1 MHQTVVEMLARNAEH
16 AQKPD
21 SRFDDIQNTQFPNA
35 VTICCSDSRVLQDD
49 MWGNDVPGEIFTVGN
64 IGNRVTQPTSM
75 GHLVSGD
82 VMFPLWNTDTK
93 VAVVVGHT
101 GCGAVTTA
109 FQYLTEDVIQPRGVK
124 YCLEQLK
131 PHLKEALSVLP
142 EAELSDVAAINHLVE
157 YNVDHQVSRLVGS
170 EDVPEDVTV
179 VGAVYDFQD
188 VYSDQRGT
196 VHVINVDGETDVARL
211 RDENPDIADRI
222 GRLWEYGR
230 TLSAEQ
236 T

>member
-1 MHQTVVEMLARNAEH
+1 MDPTVVELLDRNAEH
-16 AQKPD
+16 AEKENA
-21 SRFDDIQNTQFPNA
+21 RFDDLQETQFPDA

-49 MWGNDVPGEIFTVGN
+49 MWGNDEPGKIFTCSN

-75 GHLVSGD
+75 GHLISGD

-93 VAVVVGHT
+93 VAIVVGHT

-109 FQYLTEDVIQPRGVK
+109 FQYLTEDVIQPRGIK

-131 PHLKEALSVLP
+131 PHLKEALDVLP
-142 EAELSDVAAINHLVE
+142 DDLSDAAAINHLVE
-157 YNVDHQVSRLVGS
+157 YNVDHQVSRLVDS
-170 EDVPEDVTV
+170 EDVPDDVTV
-179 VGAVYDFQD
+179 LGAVYDFQD
-188 VYSDQRGT
+188 VYSDQRGK
-196 VHVINVDGETDVARL
+196 VHIINVAGETDVATL
-211 RDENPDIADRI
+211 RGDHPDIADRI

-230 TLSAEQ
+230 TLTAEQ

>member
-1 MHQTVVEMLARNAEH
+1 MDQTVVEMLARNAEH
-16 AQKPD
+16 AEKGND
-21 SRFDDIQNTQFPNA
+21 RFDDLQDTQFPDA

-49 MWGNDVPGEIFTVGN
+49 MWGNDEPGKQFTCSN

-82 VMFPLWNTDTK
+82 VMFPLWNTGTK
-93 VAVVVGHT
+93 VAIVVGHT

-109 FQYLTEDVIQPRGVK
+109 YQYLTEDVIQPRGVK

-131 PHLKEALSVLP
+131 PHLKEALTELP
-142 EAELSDVAAINHLVE
+142 GALSDGAAINHLVE
-157 YNVDHQVSRLVGS
+157 YNVDHQVDRLVQS
-170 EDVPEDVTV
+170 NDVPNDVTV

-188 VYSDQRGT
+188 VYSPQRGK
-196 VHVINVDGETDVARL
+196 VHVINVQGETDVPTL
-211 RDENPDIADRI
+211 RDSHPEIADRI
-222 GRLWEYGR
+222 GRLWEYER
-230 TLSAEQ
+230 AQVAEQ

>member
-1 MHQTVVEMLARNAEH
+1 MHETVVEMLARNAEH
-16 AQKPD
+16 AEKPD
-21 SRFDDIQNTQFPNA
+21 ARFDDIQNTQFPDA

-142 EAELSDVAAINHLVE
+142 EEELSDVAAINHLVE
-157 YNVDHQVSRLVGS
+157 YNVDHQVSRLVV
-170 EDVPEDVTV
+170 DVVLDEV
-179 VGAVYDFQD
+179 
-188 VYSDQRGT
+188 
-196 VHVINVDGETDVARL
+196 VDGGHVREFLLGKHRQGLLEMWLQLFQAVLHPAGLDDVL
-211 RDENPDIADRI
+211 R
-222 GRLWEYGR
+222 
-230 TLSAEQ
+230 
-236 T
+236 

>member
-1 MHQTVVEMLARNAEH
+1 MHETVVEMLARNAEH
-16 AQKPD
+16 AEID
-21 SRFDDIQNTQFPNA
+21 DACFDDIQNTQFPDA
-35 VTICCSDSRVLQDD
+35 VTICCSDSRVLQND

-131 PHLKEALSVLP
+131 PHLEEALSVLP
-142 EAELSDVAAINHLVE
+142 ENLSDVAAINHLVE

-188 VYSDQRGT
+188 VYSDRRGK
-196 VHVINVDGETDVARL
+196 VHVINVDGETDVATL
-211 RDENPDIADRI
+211 RDENPDVADRI
-222 GRLWEYGR
+222 GRRWEYGR
-230 TLSAEQ
+230 TPTAEQ

>member
-1 MHQTVVEMLARNAEH
+1 MDSTVVELLDRNVEH
-16 AQKPD
+16 AEKENA
-21 SRFDDIQNTQFPNA
+21 RFDDLQETQFPDA

-49 MWGNDVPGEIFTVGN
+49 MWGNDEPGKIFTCSN

-93 VAVVVGHT
+93 VAIVVGHT

-109 FQYLTEDVIQPRGVK
+109 FQYLTEDVIQPRGIK

-131 PHLKEALSVLP
+131 PHLKEALDVLP
-142 EAELSDVAAINHLVE
+142 DDLSDAAAINHLVE
-157 YNVDHQVSRLVGS
+157 YNVDHQVSRLVDS
-170 EDVPEDVTV
+170 EDVPDDVTV
-179 VGAVYDFQD
+179 LGVVYDFQD
-188 VYSDQRGT
+188 VYSDQRGK
-196 VHVINVDGETDVARL
+196 VHVINVAGETDVATL
-211 RDENPDIADRI
+211 RGDHPEIADRI

-230 TLSAEQ
+230 TLTAEQ